1 MNLKVKAALQN
12 LSDKTGCVETE
23 FSYLAAKIRTDTS
36 DEDLKQILLQGI
48 QRCSTVREEIKGF
61 EDTLK
66 GALMQL

>member
-12 LSDKTGCVETE
+12 LSDKEGCVETE
-23 FSYLAAKIRTDTS
+23 FSYLAAKIRPETS
-36 DEDLKQILLQGI
+36 DEDLRQILLQAI
-48 QRCSTVREEIKGF
+48 QRCSATREEFKNA